1 MMPSLIKLLVL
12 FTAVSVALANPW
24 PPSVQDSCNW
34 LKAWCTDCQNSSC
47 GNITSHKQSVNSPP
61 PLLSPYPNISYHPFS
76 YRSRQKLCFK
86 THCESH
92 HPHHYPRPCKQW
104 QMADKCMR
112 SCQWKRSYNLT
123 LSWNPFMN
131 HDKCRHCCDM
141 QGGPTEKRMRR
152 SGY

>member
-1 MMPSLIKLLVL
+1 MMRSLIKLLVL
-12 FTAVSVALANPW
+12 FTTVSVALANPW

-34 LKAWCTDCQNSSC
+34 LKAWCTDCQTSSC
-47 GNITSHKQSVNSPP
+47 GNITSHKQ
-61 PLLSPYPNISYHPFS
+61 
-76 YRSRQKLCFK
+76 QKLCFK

-92 HPHHYPRPCKQW
+92 HPHDYPRPCKQM

-112 SCQWKRSYNLT
+112 SCQWKRSHNLT
-123 LSWNPFMN
+123 LSWNPFIN